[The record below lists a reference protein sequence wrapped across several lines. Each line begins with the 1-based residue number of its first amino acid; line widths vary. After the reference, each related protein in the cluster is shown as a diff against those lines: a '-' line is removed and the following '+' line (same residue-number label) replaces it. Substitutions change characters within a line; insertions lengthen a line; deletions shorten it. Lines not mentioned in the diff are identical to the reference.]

1 MRYGCCNPVGAAE
14 AVTFYQLTT
23 DRHLLGLNL
32 SGWIQSNPHPQCQDV
47 INSRYWCTAPL
58 ASKITSAGGLDV
70 LTNEPTGTLMGL
82 GPTTGKRPARCL
94 SVSCALTAEEK
105 SLCSTSDF
113 LILFPLLEKYHRQY
127 TELQRWCDCSAIS
140 PEHVFTPLW
149 GLSTAL
155 LSGSGHLKTVTLAKN
170 VIKLAMT
177 CS

>member
-1 MRYGCCNPVGAAE
+1 MWYGCCNPVGAAE

-58 ASKITSAGGLDV
+58 ASKITSAGRGGLIFSPMNLRV
-70 LTNEPTGTLMGL
+70 LWAWDQQQE
-82 GPTTGKRPARCL
+82 RPARCL

-113 LILFPLLEKYHRQY
+113 LILFPLLEKFHRHHGVTAQPY
-127 TELQRWCDCSAIS
+127 LQNMSSLPFEDYQQHCYQGVVTSK
-140 PEHVFTPLW
+140 
-149 GLSTAL
+149 L
-155 LSGSGHLKTVTLAKN
+155 LR
-170 VIKLAMT
+170 
-177 CS
+177 